1 MLRSHQLCCMA
12 LHIEKTCE
20 VRSFGDLGRCVLG
33 VWQRCK
39 LLNGVIPGF
48 RCLAAFGVGRSQ
60 VSL

>member
-1 MLRSHQLCCMA
+1 MS

-39 LLNGVIPGF
+39 LLYGVIPGF